1 MKNIKECGP
10 DWFPL
15 WLKGKV
21 LNCFFKEMCIEHDEL
36 YDLGGDETD
45 RYNADWSFWASMKEE
60 TAKFGIMKR
69 VLRLITAVSF
79 ITWVRLFGWISF
91 NYKEK

>member
-10 DWFPL
+10 DWFPV

-36 YDLGGDETD
+36 YDLGGNGVSDYSSLHWATKASNISGAKGGGTNKIFWENDMVVTD
-45 RYNADWSFWASMKEE
+45 DY
-60 TAKFGIMKR
+60 T
-69 VLRLITAVSF
+69 
-79 ITWVRLFGWISF
+79 ISA
-91 NYKEK
+91 